1 MDAVATVTPAPKNAR
16 LTRIF
21 VAYGQEL
28 VVLGSLLA
36 VIALSGAV
44 NPRFL
49 SENNLNSIF
58 SGNAYVAV
66 AAIGM
71 SMVIIAGHID
81 VSVGSLIGV
90 LATISGTL
98 AVRGY
103 PIWVAWLAS
112 IVAGIAIQAVNG
124 VLVAYARIPAIVVTL
139 GMLSILKGGL
149 ISATSGS
156 PTSRRIAGCRD

>member
-1 MDAVATVTPAPKNAR
+1 MDAVATATLAPKNGRFA
-16 LTRIF
+16 RIF
-21 VAYGQEL
+21 AAYGQEL

-44 NPRFL
+44 NARFL

-112 IVAGIAIQAVNG
+112 IVVGIAIQAVNG
-124 VLVAYARIPAIVVTL
+124 ALVAYARIPAAVP
-139 GMLSILKGGL
+139 
-149 ISATSGS
+149 A
-156 PTSRRIAGCRD
+156 

>member
-1 MDAVATVTPAPKNAR
+1 ATEVHENGR
-16 LTRIF
+16 LSRAIA
-21 VAYGQEL
+21 AYGQEL
-28 VVLGSLLA
+28 VVLGSLVA
-36 VIALSGAV
+36 VMAVSGAV
-44 NPRFL
+44 NARFL
-49 SENNLNSIF
+49 GENNLNGIF

-112 IVAGIAIQAVNG
+112 IVVGMAVQAVHG
-124 VLVAYARIPAIVVTL
+124 VLV
-139 GMLSILKGGL
+139 
-149 ISATSGS
+149 
-156 PTSRRIAGCRD
+156 

>member
-1 MDAVATVTPAPKNAR
+1 M
-16 LTRIF
+16 
-21 VAYGQEL
+21 
-28 VVLGSLLA
+28 
-36 VIALSGAV
+36 ALSGAV
-44 NPRFL
+44 NVRFL

-81 VSVGSLIGV
+81 VSVGALICE

-124 VLVAYARIPAIVVTL
+124 GLRSHARNPRNVRTL
-139 GMLSILKGGL
+139 G
-149 ISATSGS
+149 
-156 PTSRRIAGCRD
+156 IAVNPE

>member
-1 MDAVATVTPAPKNAR
+1 MDAVATATSAPKNAR

-21 VAYGQEL
+21 AAYGQEL

-36 VIALSGAV
+36 VLALSGAV
-44 NPRFL
+44 NARFL

-98 AVRGY
+98 
-103 PIWVAWLAS
+103 
-112 IVAGIAIQAVNG
+112 
-124 VLVAYARIPAIVVTL
+124 
-139 GMLSILKGGL
+139 
-149 ISATSGS
+149 
-156 PTSRRIAGCRD
+156 